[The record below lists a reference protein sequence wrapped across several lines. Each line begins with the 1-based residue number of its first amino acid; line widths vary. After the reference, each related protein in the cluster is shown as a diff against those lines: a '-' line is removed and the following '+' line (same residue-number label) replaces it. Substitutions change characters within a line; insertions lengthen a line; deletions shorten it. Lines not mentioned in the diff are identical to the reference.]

1 MYDRL
6 NIWASRGPRPAAAMT
21 YCLAIAINEGLVFSS
36 DSRTNA
42 GADQV
47 RTYSKMRTFGV
58 PGDRQFVLLSAGN
71 LATCQGV
78 VAQLERDISDGLPRS
93 LLSVPNMTEAADYLG
108 GISIGQQAKHTGGGV
123 SYEASFILG
132 GQIGGEAPIVMLV
145 YPQGNHITSSDD
157 TPYLQIGESKYGK
170 PILDRILTPATSL
183 ETAALTALVSM
194 DSTMR
199 SNVTVGP
206 PLEVLIYRRDSLNL
220 EERLRFTEDS
230 PYLRQIRRG
239 WDDLIKQAFR
249 QLPPLAWANAKEQAA
264 AKEPPAAVF
273 NATFE

>member
-1 MYDRL
+1 
-6 NIWASRGPRPAAAMT
+6 MT
-21 YCLAIAINEGLVFSS
+21 YCLAIAIDEGLVFSS

-58 PGDRQFVLLSAGN
+58 PGLRQFVLLSAGN
-71 LATCQGV
+71 LATCQSV
-78 VAQLERDISDGLPRS
+78 IAHLERDIRDAAPKS
-93 LLSVPNMTEAADYLG
+93 LMTVQNMTEAADHLG
-108 GISIGQQAKHTGGGV
+108 AISIGQQAKHTGGGV

-132 GQIGGEAPIVMLV
+132 GQIGSEPPVVMLV
-145 YPQGNHITSSDD
+145 YPQGNHITTSED
-157 TPYLQIGESKYGK
+157 TPFLQIGESKYGK

-206 PLEVLIYRRDSLNL
+206 PLEVLIYRRDSLHL
-220 EERLRFTEDS
+220 DERLRFGEDS
-230 PYLRQIRRG
+230 PYLREIRRS

-249 QLPPLAWANAKEQAA
+249 QLPPLAWATAKDRTVAA
-264 AKEPPAAVF
+264 R

>member
-1 MYDRL
+1 
-6 NIWASRGPRPAAAMT
+6 
-21 YCLAIAINEGLVFSS
+21 
-36 DSRTNA
+36 
-42 GADQV
+42 
-47 RTYSKMRTFGV
+47 
-58 PGDRQFVLLSAGN
+58 
-71 LATCQGV
+71 
-78 VAQLERDISDGLPRS
+78 
-93 LLSVPNMTEAADYLG
+93 
-108 GISIGQQAKHTGGGV
+108 
-123 SYEASFILG
+123 
-132 GQIGGEAPIVMLV
+132 MLV

-157 TPYLQIGESKYGK
+157 TPFLQIGESKYGK

-183 ETAALTALVSM
+183 DTAALTALVSM

-220 EERLRFTEDS
+220 DERLRFTEDS
-230 PYLRQIRRG
+230 PYLRQIRRS

-264 AKEPPAAVF
+264 AKEPPAAAF

>member
-1 MYDRL
+1 
-6 NIWASRGPRPAAAMT
+6 MT
-21 YCLAIAINEGLVFSS
+21 YCLAIVINEGLVFSS

-58 PGDRQFVLLSAGN
+58 PGDRQFVVLSAGN

-93 LLSVPNMTEAADYLG
+93 LLSVRNMSEAADYLG

-132 GQIGGEAPIVMLV
+132 GQIGSEPPIVMLV
-145 YPQGNHITSSDD
+145 YPQGNHITASDD
-157 TPYLQIGESKYGK
+157 TPFLQIGESKYGK

-199 SNVTVGP
+199 SNVTVGA

-220 EERLRFTEDS
+220 DERLRFTEDS

-249 QLPPLAWANAKEQAA
+249 QLPPIAWANAKEQAA

>member
-1 MYDRL
+1 
-6 NIWASRGPRPAAAMT
+6 MT
-21 YCLAIAINEGLVFSS
+21 YCLAIALNEGLVFAS

-42 GADQV
+42 GVDQV
-47 RTYSKMRTFGV
+47 RTYSKMHTFGV
-58 PGDRQFVLLSAGN
+58 PGARQFVLLSAGN
-71 LATCQGV
+71 LATCQSV
-78 VAQLERDISDGLPRS
+78 IAHLERDIREAAPKS
-93 LLSVPNMTEAADYLG
+93 LSNAENMTEAADYLG
-108 GISIGQQAKHTGGGV
+108 GISISQQAKHTGGGV

-132 GQIGGEAPIVMLV
+132 GQIGKEPPIVMLV
-145 YPQGNHITSSDD
+145 YPQGNHITTSED
-157 TPYLQIGESKYGK
+157 TPFLQIGESKYGK

-206 PLEVLIYRRDSLNL
+206 PLEVLIYRRDSLRL

-230 PYLRQIRRG
+230 PYLREIRRS

-249 QLPPLAWANAKEQAA
+249 QLPPIAWASAKD
-264 AKEPPAAVF
+264 PPAPAR
-273 NATFE
+273 NASFQ